1 MMVGGGGC
9 AKRRKRRIVTKKSG
23 PKNDFSNTFR
33 GRIRT
38 HIQQYY
44 SSGLTFWWVTGRAT
58 REPLIPRHP
67 PPPPHH
73 PPIPPLHQPQAQAS
87 HNNLQYWKT
96 SNVEIHIYIYS
107 HNNFK
112 KFHEHIEGFRQIQW
126 WRECYVCNIRMAK
139 NSFKGNKFEH
149 QCVWHIKEVSARHDQ
164 NCNSIEV
171 GQTFQKPKNLFFW
184 KILKIDIFSEI
195 RYESQLGLVA

>member
-1 MMVGGGGC
+1 MISATHFEDV
-9 AKRRKRRIVTKKSG
+9 SG
-23 PKNDFSNTFR
+23 HIFSN
-33 GRIRT
+33 I
-38 HIQQYY
+38 
-44 SSGLTFWWVTGRAT
+44 
-58 REPLIPRHP
+58 IPPDLPFDEWQGVQHESLLYQGILHP
-67 PPPPHH
+67 PPPPT
-73 PPIPPLHQPQAQAS
+73 PSTSLTQQLTILKNKQRWNSFLSPQQVPWA
-87 HNNLQYWKT
+87 Y
-96 SNVEIHIYIYS
+96 
-107 HNNFK
+107 
-112 KFHEHIEGFRQIQW
+112 IEGFGQIQW
-126 WRECYVCNIRMAK
+126 WRKCYVCNIRMAK